1 MFASFTFVGAFSK
14 KLLHSAQRKMR
25 ISVLQCAEVKCEVFR
40 ALRFL
45 TDINSLARY
54 LFLKNY
60 LLRLYFNIKSVLLT
74 KVIY

>member
-1 MFASFTFVGAFSK
+1 
-14 KLLHSAQRKMR
+14 MR
-25 ISVLQCAEVKCEVFR
+25 FSVLQCAEVKCEVFR